1 MKRQRG
7 FMLIELAMV
16 LLIIGILVNIWL
28 PNYLQIKKKA
38 QAARI
43 VGDYLMIR
51 DAATMYYSHHG
62 RWPESSDWGV
72 APIGIDDHLP
82 FGFSWD
88 LRPGLDIRYAWE
100 KLGADDSVGR
110 SGFSAAGVSVFSDDN
125 GLLKAIREVY
135 GGRSIYARGFDGTGR
150 LILIV
155 QAARDADAVRKGG

>member
-1 MKRQRG
+1 MIRQRG
-7 FMLIELAMV
+7 FMLIELGIV
-16 LLIIGILVNIWL
+16 ILIVGILANLWL

-62 RWPESSDWGV
+62 RWPESSRWGA
-72 APIGIDDHLP
+72 APVGIDEHLP

-100 KLGADDSVGR
+100 RLGARGGGGGDELSLT
-110 SGFSAAGVSVFSDDN
+110 GVSVYSEDN
-125 GLLKAIREVY
+125 GLLKAIRDVY
-135 GGRSIYARGFDGTGR
+135 GGRTVYARGFDGTGR

-155 QAARDADAVRKGG
+155 QSAASRNSAR